1 VVDSAIHDAW
11 EAGRAAWPGVELELD
26 RYADF
31 VAALALGTQVRFP
44 SDLYLAAACVAGS
57 PAALATFEREILL
70 PARGKIRAIDS
81 SDDFVDEAFQ
91 RLRESLFV
99 GDGVRP
105 RLTGYA
111 GRGPLSAWVGISAVR
126 TALRMRRTQGR
137 SKEVLASD
145 SDDRWASALATI
157 STNNPELEILKQQ
170 YAAEFAVALTDAIAA
185 LEPRLRAVLR
195 MSFVDAVSIDEIGAV
210 YSVHR
215 ATAARWIQR
224 ACDAVFAHTRE
235 QLAHRLALSGTE
247 LDRMTALVQSQLD
260 VSISQLL
267 LPEDVG

>member
-1 VVDSAIHDAW
+1 MALS
-11 EAGRAAWPGVELELD
+11 LD
-26 RYADF
+26 GD
-31 VAALALGTQVRFP
+31 VRFP
-44 SDLYLAAACVAGS
+44 ADLYLAAACVAGNS
-57 PAALATFEREILL
+57 VALAEFEREVLA
-70 PARGKIRAIDS
+70 PVRGKIRAIDS

-99 GDGVRP
+99 GGGVRP

-137 SKEVLASD
+137 SKEVPSGD
-145 SDDRWASALATI
+145 SDDQWASALATL
-157 STNNPELEILKQQ
+157 STNNPELEVLKQQ
-170 YAAEFAVALTDAIAA
+170 YAAEFGLALGAAIAA
-185 LEPRLRAVLR
+185 LEPRLRAALR
-195 MSFVDAVSIDEIGAV
+195 MSFVDGVSIDEIGAV

-224 ACDAVFAHTRE
+224 ACDEVFAYTRE
-235 QLAHRLALSGTE
+235 ELARRLALSGTE

-260 VSISQLL
+260 VSLSQLL
-267 LPEDVG
+267 PAHVE